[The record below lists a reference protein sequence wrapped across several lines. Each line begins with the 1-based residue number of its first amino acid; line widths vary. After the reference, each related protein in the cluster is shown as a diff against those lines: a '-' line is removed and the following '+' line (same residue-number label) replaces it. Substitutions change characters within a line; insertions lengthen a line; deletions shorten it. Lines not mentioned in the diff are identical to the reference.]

1 MRCVTGFILFIVA
14 VLFMN
19 SSSATAEVDFVKE
32 IQPIFNARCYECHG
46 SETREAGLRLDQ
58 KSDALA
64 GGDSGQV
71 MKPGDA
77 ATSLLIKL
85 VSGEDPDRLMPPDGE
100 NLTQEEITKIEAW
113 IDEGAHWP
121 DGVDP
126 KKEKSEHWAYQ
137 PLSFHLPKSKTLAN
151 QQPIDQFILSKLK
164 QQNVAPSPIAD
175 RYTLIKRLYYDL
187 IGLPPSIAEAD
198 QFVNDDS
205 TNAYEKVVD
214 HLLASEHFGE
224 RWGRHWLDMARYA
237 DSDGYE
243 KDRPRYNAWKY
254 RDWVINAINSDK
266 PFDQFT
272 VEQIAGDQLPN
283 RSSEQLLATAF
294 HRQTL
299 TNTEGGTD
307 QEEFR
312 NAAIFDRVET
322 ISSVWLGLTVGCAR
336 CHSHKYDEI
345 SQREYYQLFA
355 FFNNG
360 DESTTKL
367 PTSLTAHEKY
377 QNEKVAFDKSTNE
390 LQAPL
395 DLRRKELQAD
405 FDSWLKTLQVKY
417 EATGFEQKKVD
428 LQLVEFASQGGTL
441 ETREDGSLIAV
452 GDQEIQDVYTL
463 QYSAQNDQS
472 FEIAGIRLEAL
483 TDESFPK
490 NGPGRSSGGNF
501 VLSEITTDIVSKVG
515 ERTRRKLSAAS
526 ADFSQN
532 GFEVA
537 QAIDGEETKQGW
549 AVSPQLGKAHAATF
563 TFEKPVS
570 SNELEASQL
579 SIRLSQ
585 QYFAN
590 LHTLGRFRISFLS
603 ASGKELAA
611 MPEEVKKVLR
621 IEPDKRDDKQQ
632 EILFQHYAS
641 LDEEY
646 NKLKSLVEAHQKK
659 APFNPEMVVRVVQT
673 RTSNPRQTRILK
685 RGDFQQPLGP
695 VAPNTLE
702 TLPFLKLAIEANPTR
717 LDFAEWL
724 VSGENPLPP
733 RVFANQVW
741 THLFGDG
748 IVGTVNDFG
757 VRGDSP
763 THPELLDWLASHLI
777 QENWS
782 RKQLI
787 KTILMSEAYQ
797 RSSVHRAE
805 LADLDPTNKLLYRQ
819 NRFRVEAEII
829 RDLYLSASGTLEP
842 RIGGPSVFPPLPAN
856 VASLSYANNFK
867 WGNSDWNSRPDRP
880 HGVAPK
886 DDIYRRGMY
895 TFFKRTAAHPNLL
908 TFDCPDSNTTCVD
921 RGTSNTPLQALQTLN
936 NNVFVDSSRAL
947 ANRILND
954 STLTSDKDRINHL
967 FRLCV
972 ARPPSADEVL
982 IMNQLLIDSTD
993 YFKTHP
999 EESKEL
1005 ANAEEESLALKSAPW
1020 INVARTVMNLDEFM
1034 TRE

>member
-1 MRCVTGFILFIVA
+1 MFRVTAFVLCIVA
-14 VLFMN
+14 LELINV
-19 SSSATAEVDFVKE
+19 SSAVAEVDFVEE
-32 IQPIFNARCYECHG
+32 IQPIFKARCYDCHG
-46 SETREAGLRLDQ
+46 NETREAGLRLDQ
-58 KSDALA
+58 KADALA

-77 ATSLLIKL
+77 AASLLIKL

-100 NLTQEEITKIEAW
+100 NLTQEEIAKIEAW

-137 PLSFHLPKSKTLAN
+137 PLSFNLPKSKTLAD
-151 QQPIDQFILSKLK
+151 QQPIDQFILAKL
-164 QQNVAPSPIAD
+164 QEQNVDPSPIAD

-187 IGLPPSIAEAD
+187 IGLPPSISKVD

-205 TNAYEKVVD
+205 PNAYEKVVD

-224 RWGRHWLDMARYA
+224 RWGRHWLDKARYA

-254 RDWVINAINSDK
+254 RDWVINAINTDK

-272 VEQIAGDQLPN
+272 IEQIAGDQLPN
-283 RSSEQLLATAF
+283 RSNEQLLATAF

-322 ISSVWLGLTVGCAR
+322 IGSVWLGLTVGCAR

-367 PTSLTAHEKY
+367 PSSLTAHEKY
-377 QNEKVAFDKSTNE
+377 QSEKVAFEKSAKE

-395 DLRRKELQAD
+395 DLRRKELQPSY
-405 FDSWLKTLQVKY
+405 DSWLENLQSKY
-417 EATGFEQKKVD
+417 SKTGFEQKKVD
-428 LQLVEFASQGGTL
+428 LQLTKIASHGGTL
-441 ETREDGSLIAV
+441 ETRDDGSLIAI
-452 GDQEIQDVYTL
+452 GDQAIQDVYIL
-463 QYSAQNDQS
+463 QYSTKNDQP
-472 FEIAGIRLEAL
+472 FEIAGIKLEAL

-501 VLSEITTDIVSKVG
+501 VLSEITADLVRGDG
-515 ERTRRKLSAAS
+515 EKARRKFSTAS
-526 ADFSQN
+526 ADFSQK

-549 AVSPQLGKAHAATF
+549 AVSPQLGKPHAATF
-563 TFEKPVS
+563 KFEKPVS
-570 SNELEASQL
+570 SNELAASHL

-585 QYFAN
+585 QYSAN

-603 ASGKELAA
+603 TSGAELAA

-621 IEPDKRDDKQQ
+621 IEADKRDKKQR
-632 EILFQHYAS
+632 EILFQHFAS

-646 NKLKSLVEAHQKK
+646 SKLKSLVEAHQKK

-673 RTSNPRQTRILK
+673 RKNDPRETHILK

-702 TLPFLKLAIEANPTR
+702 TLPFLELAIEANPTR

-724 VSGENPLPP
+724 VSAENPLPP

-741 THLFGDG
+741 THLFGSG

-954 STLTSDKDRINHL
+954 TSLITDEARINHL

-972 ARPPSADEVL
+972 ARPPSEDEVL
-982 IMNQLLIDSTD
+982 IMNQLLNDSIH

-999 EESKEL
+999 PEAKEL
-1005 ANAEEESLALKSAPW
+1005 TKSEEEPLALKSAPW
-1020 INVARTVMNLDEFM
+1020 INMARTVMNLDEFM